1 MHHLFGRCFAW
12 MIGAS
17 SARMMHDTPML
28 GTSWFNDSDPLERNG
43 AIAIAVMLAL
53 SSTYLLIA
61 PKFIV
66 ILLWIFIVIAIGIR
80 IFDRATWNLEEQNLT
95 PRTMVLRF
103 VYTVLLAVTPALFH
117 GATGAAVIGSGRGVI
132 YKPDANIPVVSANFV
147 VDHLPTSP
155 TLWDPVFLSMD
166 TVLLG
171 WIFPRGAGAAHSL
184 ARDSLPLS
192 ISLCAS
198 LYGSLILSLPFH
210 HSLHLSLI
218 LFINSHSIGTLETA
232 VCLPRL

>member
-1 MHHLFGRCFAW
+1 
-12 MIGAS
+12 
-17 SARMMHDTPML
+17 ML

-171 WIFPRGAGAAHSL
+171 WIFPRGACAAHRSLVTQCPLARTAHSL
-184 ARDSLPLS
+184 ARDSMPLS

-198 LYGSLILSLPFH
+198 LYGSH
-210 HSLHLSLI
+210 
-218 LFINSHSIGTLETA
+218 T
-232 VCLPRL
+232 